1 MLPTPQQLA
10 LRSQAPIHIFEKSQ
24 VPKDVAEL
32 YPGQAV
38 ITFETSEVPGEAL
51 FRLAAQLLKL
61 VEQTNP
67 DFFARRYEGG
77 RCRGEDIFH
86 LGSQLW
92 KIKGPK
98 WPDYFAGSRVP
109 RQIED
114 SRVARQKKESSPI
127 LTYPELKSKKGI
139 SYSRQHIA
147 RLEEANK
154 FPRRIQIGPGR
165 IGWLEHEIDAW
176 VIEKAEARRTRV

>member
-10 LRSQAPIHIFEKSQ
+10 LRSQAPICIFDKSQ
-24 VPKDVAEL
+24 VPKNVAQL
-32 YPGQAV
+32 FPGHPV

-77 RCRGEDIFH
+77 RCRGEDIFR

-92 KIKGPK
+92 KLIGPK
-98 WPDYFAGSRVP
+98 WPDYFGRLP
-109 RQIED
+109 RQIVV
-114 SRVARQKKESSPI
+114 SRIATQKKQSSRL

-139 SYSRQHIA
+139 PYSRQHLA
-147 RLEEANK
+147 RLEKEGK
-154 FPRRIQIGPGR
+154 FPLRITLGPGR
-165 IGWLEHEIDAW
+165 FGYYEHEIDKYVA
-176 VIEKAEARRTRV
+176 ERAEARRTRV